1 MSPQKKK
8 TKWPVIIGAA
18 FIVIFIAVMIFSSAG
33 NNQYRA
39 EVCVTFE
46 GRTVCRNA
54 AATTKLEAER
64 IGATTACTDL
74 TAGMTALMQC
84 EQNSPRQVTWK

>member
-1 MSPQKKK
+1 MKKK
-8 TKWPVIIGAA
+8 TKWPVIIGAL
-18 FIVIFIAVMIFSSAG
+18 FIVGFIAVMVLSSTG

-64 IGATTACTDL
+64 IGASTACTDL

-84 EQNSPRQVTWK
+84 EQNSPRKVTWK

>member
-1 MSPQKKK
+1 MSTQKK
-8 TKWPVIIGAA
+8 TKWPVIAGVVFIVA
-18 FIVIFIAVMIFSSAG
+18 FIAAMVFSSTG
-33 NNQYRA
+33 NDQYRA

-46 GRTVCRNA
+46 GRTVRRNS

-64 IGATTACTDL
+64 IGASTACTDL

-84 EQNSPRQVTWK
+84 EQNSPRQVTWKQ

>member
-1 MSPQKKK
+1 MSTQKK
-8 TKWPVIIGAA
+8 TKWPVIAGVVFIVA
-18 FIVIFIAVMIFSSAG
+18 FIAAMVFSSTG
-33 NNQYRA
+33 NDQYRA

-46 GRTVCRNA
+46 GRTVCRNS

-64 IGATTACTDL
+64 IGASTACTDL

-84 EQNSPRQVTWK
+84 EQNSPRQVTWKQ